1 MKKVLFLSLS
11 LLASTCAFAQ
21 PSVTNAFNANKEGD
35 FEAAAGFIETAI
47 TDPKAST
54 KEKTWRYRGDIY
66 LNIASDAALLSKYP
80 NAIQLSKESYFKNLE
95 LDKYGDYKVE
105 VTGSLGKLQM
115 LVSAMTDQQL
125 KDDNYCGAADNFI
138 TISDISGKFAIV
150 DSASLF
156 NAGLCYDKCG
166 NNTKAL
172 ESYKR
177 CADIG
182 YNIPDVFR
190 YMSEVYLKDGKK
202 EEARKVISDARAKY
216 PKDAELLRT
225 EVNIYL
231 ADEQY
236 EKAETLLKS
245 LTEAD
250 PKNEVIHYI
259 LGITY
264 GKLAKKDEEEAAYKS
279 ALALKP
285 NYYDALFNSGAMY
298 FNRGLDKEKECETIP
313 PRETAKFNDCTA
325 SCKVSFANA
334 VTNLEGAY
342 NNMAPEMKGT
352 QEERQL
358 IGALKDAYYKA
369 ERYDDYNK
377 MKELLGK

>member
-35 FEAAAGFIETAI
+35 FEAAVGFIETAI
-47 TDPKAST
+47 TDPKATS

-66 LNIASDAALLSKYP
+66 LNVASDPALLAKYP

-105 VTGSLGKLQM
+105 VTGSLGKLQL

-125 KDDNYCGAADNFI
+125 KEDNYCGAADNFI
-138 TISDISGKFAIV
+138 TISDISAKFAIV

-166 NNTKAL
+166 NNAKAL
-172 ESYKR
+172 ENYKK

-190 YMSEVYLKDGKK
+190 YMSEVYMKDGKK

-231 ADEQY
+231 GEEQY
-236 EKAETLLKS
+236 EKA
-245 LTEAD
+245 
-250 PKNEVIHYI
+250 
-259 LGITY
+259 
-264 GKLAKKDEEEAAYKS
+264 
-279 ALALKP
+279 
-285 NYYDALFNSGAMY
+285 
-298 FNRGLDKEKECETIP
+298 
-313 PRETAKFNDCTA
+313 
-325 SCKVSFANA
+325 
-334 VTNLEGAY
+334 
-342 NNMAPEMKGT
+342 
-352 QEERQL
+352 
-358 IGALKDAYYKA
+358 
-369 ERYDDYNK
+369 
-377 MKELLGK
+377 

>member
-66 LNIASDAALLSKYP
+66 LNIASDPALLAKYP

-105 VTGSLGKLQM
+105 VTGSLGRLQL
-115 LVSAMTDQQL
+115 LVSAMTDEHL
-125 KDDNYCGAADNFI
+125 KSDNYCGAADNFI
-138 TISDISGKFAIV
+138 IISDISARFAIV

-172 ESYKR
+172 ENYKK
-177 CADIG
+177 CADLG
-182 YNIPDVFR
+182 YNTPDVYR

-236 EKAETLLKS
+236 ERAENLLKS

-250 PKNEVIHYI
+250 PKNEAIHYI

-264 GKLAKKDEEEAAYKS
+264 GKLGKKDEEEATY
-279 ALALKP
+279 
-285 NYYDALFNSGAMY
+285 
-298 FNRGLDKEKECETIP
+298 
-313 PRETAKFNDCTA
+313 
-325 SCKVSFANA
+325 
-334 VTNLEGAY
+334 
-342 NNMAPEMKGT
+342 
-352 QEERQL
+352 
-358 IGALKDAYYKA
+358 
-369 ERYDDYNK
+369 
-377 MKELLGK
+377 

>member
-66 LNIASDAALLSKYP
+66 LNIASDPALLAKYP

-105 VTGSLGKLQM
+105 VTASLDKLIRII
-115 LVSAMTDQQL
+115 SNTTNQQL
-125 KDDNYCGAADNFI
+125 KEDNYCGAADNFI
-138 TISDISGKFAIV
+138 IINEISNKFNAI
-150 DSASLF
+150 DSTSIF
-156 NAGLCYDKCG
+156 NAGICYDKCG
-166 NNTKAL
+166 NLAKAL
-172 ESYKR
+172 ENYKR
-177 CADIG
+177 CAELG
-182 YNIPDVFR
+182 YNTPDVYR
-190 YMSEVYLKDGKK
+190 YMSEVYLKDSKK
-202 EEARKVISDARAKY
+202 EDALKVISEARAKY
-216 PKDAELLRT
+216 PKDAELLRS

-279 ALALKP
+279 ALALRP

-298 FNRGLDKEKECETIP
+298 FNRGLDKEKECEAIP

-342 NNMAPEMKGT
+342 NNMANHMKGT

-369 ERYDDYNK
+369 ERYDDYKK
-377 MKELLGK
+377 MKELLGQ

>member
-1 MKKVLFLSLS
+1 
-11 LLASTCAFAQ
+11 
-21 PSVTNAFNANKEGD
+21 
-35 FEAAAGFIETAI
+35 
-47 TDPKAST
+47 
-54 KEKTWRYRGDIY
+54 
-66 LNIASDAALLSKYP
+66 
-80 NAIQLSKESYFKNLE
+80 
-95 LDKYGDYKVE
+95 
-105 VTGSLGKLQM
+105 
-115 LVSAMTDQQL
+115 
-125 KDDNYCGAADNFI
+125 
-138 TISDISGKFAIV
+138 
-150 DSASLF
+150 
-156 NAGLCYDKCG
+156 
-166 NNTKAL
+166 
-172 ESYKR
+172 
-177 CADIG
+177 
-182 YNIPDVFR
+182 
-190 YMSEVYLKDGKK
+190 
-202 EEARKVISDARAKY
+202 
-216 PKDAELLRT
+216 
-225 EVNIYL
+225 VNIYL